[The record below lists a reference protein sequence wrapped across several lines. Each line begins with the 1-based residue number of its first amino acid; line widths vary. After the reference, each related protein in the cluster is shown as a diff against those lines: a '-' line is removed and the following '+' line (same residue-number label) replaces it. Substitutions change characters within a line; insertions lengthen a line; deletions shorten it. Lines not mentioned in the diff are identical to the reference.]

1 MNEVDG
7 QPNTSANGRNS
18 SQAEAAQLLSQL
30 QGSQQWHDALDEYD
44 ISADS
49 PPDQMTATAAAIDS
63 VFSGDD
69 EINGDPI
76 SAARQQGR
84 LDAERESERVESR
97 ETAAAEYFSVIP
109 GTSLRCHRLPRC
121 FRPFISCVKSWPRT
135 SALVFGVI
143 CPLFLLIGVAVF
155 FGYFLAQL
163 EGQGVLELFCV

>member
-1 MNEVDG
+1 
-7 QPNTSANGRNS
+7 
-18 SQAEAAQLLSQL
+18 
-30 QGSQQWHDALDEYD
+30 
-44 ISADS
+44 
-49 PPDQMTATAAAIDS
+49 MTATAAAIDS

-69 EINGDPI
+69 EINDDPI
-76 SAARQQGR
+76 GAARQQGR
-84 LDAERESERVESR
+84 IDAERDSERVESR
-97 ETAAAEYFSVIP
+97 ETAAAEYSVIP

-163 EGQGVLELFCV
+163 EGQGVLLFCYLFVVIVLRVTICAFTWVLESSTTRFL